1 MIWGFM
7 NEFVCENQSECGS
20 IISVLSKVNLVT
32 FDVERDVEE
41 SLVSRIVI

>member
-1 MIWGFM
+1 M
-7 NEFVCENQSECGS
+7 CEDKSECGS
-20 IISVLSKVNLVT
+20 IISNFLSKVNLVT